1 MGRAGESLFQG
12 KEAELCRTTQIRGG
26 RRPAARVLGTRV
38 RTPNLRAWGYAQV
51 LCWTLL
57 SITYSLG
64 LWLREKNWGHCTPP
78 PPPIMEM
85 LELSPL
91 YIGFPSD
98 SSLTENLCRV
108 GPQGSLRWEWRI
120 WLVWAQIS
128 FFFFNRLYKKCG
140 TKVSKKDLIN
150 LASTFHYTSR

>member
-26 RRPAARVLGTRV
+26 RRPAARVLGIRV

-78 PPPIMEM
+78 PPTNHGDAWAVPFVYRFSEWLIPYRKPLQSWPTGVSQMRM
-85 LELSPL
+85 KDLAGVSPD
-91 YIGFPSD
+91 F
-98 SSLTENLCRV
+98 
-108 GPQGSLRWEWRI
+108 
-120 WLVWAQIS
+120 

>member
-78 PPPIMEM
+78 PHQSWRCLSCPLCISVFRVTHP
-85 LELSPL
+85 LQKTSAELAHRGL
-91 YIGFPSD
+91 SD
-98 SSLTENLCRV
+98 ENE
-108 GPQGSLRWEWRI
+108 GSGWCEPRFL
-120 WLVWAQIS
+120 
-128 FFFFNRLYKKCG
+128 FFFLTGY
-140 TKVSKKDLIN
+140 TKNVVQKLARKTWLI
-150 LASTFHYTSR
+150 